1 MNVIYAFAAGLII
14 GLIGGALIWR
24 KNGQKIEA
32 GVDAVTDAA
41 KDVKSKL

>member
-1 MNVIYAFAAGLII
+1 MDFIYGLAAGIII

-32 GVDAVTDAA
+32 GVDAVADAA